1 MWKPAEQTMKN
12 STSNSR
18 ITSKKT
24 ILIGACI
31 ALAVYA
37 LIFVLVRTFRNPD
50 NEFWYTAFTMR
61 LVHGYDYTAFKLF
74 GPLHLTELIL
84 TLIASVTAY
93 QLFKRASAGVQD
105 RVLIIWAWVIAL
117 EEMFKDVVMLATG
130 QFQWD
135 HLPFHL
141 CGVNIFIAIWYA
153 YSRKDYLA
161 EFLYVF
167 GLSGTWVALITTS
180 WQACP
185 LRNFSHLHSVFFHA
199 ILAVYIIMVLA
210 SGFRPH
216 IWNIWKVFA
225 VLALTIIPAIVFDTA
240 VDTNFFFL
248 CHTEN
253 NPILEL
259 IHSLCGDLYL
269 VGLFVLVV
277 ICVLV
282 MYIPWV
288 IRDIVLYIR
297 NKKTA

>member
-1 MWKPAEQTMKN
+1 MAEGRTD
-12 STSNSR
+12 R
-18 ITSKKT
+18 KKH

-37 LIFVLVRTFRNPD
+37 LIFILIRTFRNPD

-61 LVHGYDYTAFKLF
+61 LIKGYDYTAFDLF
-74 GPLHLTELIL
+74 GPLHLTELLL
-84 TLIASVTAY
+84 TLTASVIGY
-93 QLFKRASAGVQD
+93 QLFKRAPGSLQD
-105 RVLIIWAWVIAL
+105 RILIIWAWAIAL
-117 EEMFKDVVMLATG
+117 EEGFKDTVMCATG

-185 LRNFSHLHSVFFHA
+185 LLNFSHLHSVFFHA
-199 ILAVYIIMVLA
+199 ILAVYTALILA

-216 IWNIWKVFA
+216 VKNIWKVFA
-225 VLALTIIPAIVFDTA
+225 VLALTIIPAIIFDTA
-240 VDTNFFFL
+240 VGTNFFFL
-248 CHTEN
+248 CETEH

-259 IHSLCGDLYL
+259 IRALCGDLYL

-277 ICVLV
+277 ICVIV
-282 MYIPWV
+282 MYIPWI
-288 IRDIVLYIR
+288 IRDVVLYIR